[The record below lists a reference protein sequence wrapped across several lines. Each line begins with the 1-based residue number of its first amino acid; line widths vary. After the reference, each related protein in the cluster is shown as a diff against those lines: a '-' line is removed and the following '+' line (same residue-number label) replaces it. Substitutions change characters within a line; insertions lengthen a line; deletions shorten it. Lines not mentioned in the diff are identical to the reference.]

1 MNRRER
7 RHGRMFLLPLLL
19 GLSGIALLVLEWVL
33 QLRGS
38 GSGVLDA
45 AMRAGSFK
53 EIFGFLKS
61 LGAILRPNLVILVLP
76 LILLVLY
83 LIRIPPKAARIASL
97 VLLAAALFHVIVVLY
112 CGGHAPN
119 ALFRKVPGYGLLA
132 HAKNMRLNKNA
143 DSALLTFADA
153 AFVLST
159 VSSVFTCLIYSL
171 VKARSEERN
180 EAFDQRNAYLINAGS
195 PAPAVRDVP
204 APAPAV
210 SDSPAVSDGPAVSDE
225 PTRVLELPPKDFQR

>member
-33 QLRGS
+33 QLQAS

-45 AMRAGSFK
+45 AMRASSFK
-53 EIFGFLKS
+53 EIFGFLKT
-61 LGAILRPNLVILVLP
+61 LDAVVRPNCVIFILP

-83 LIRIPPKAARIASL
+83 LVRIPPKFARIASL

-112 CGGHAPN
+112 CGKHNPT
-119 ALFRKVPGYGLLA
+119 ALFRRIPGCGLLA
-132 HAKNMRLNKNA
+132 HAKSMRLNKSV

-180 EAFDQRNAYLINAGS
+180 EAFDQRNAYLINPAS
-195 PAPAVRDVP
+195 PAAPAPQDIPEPAPAEPDL
-204 APAPAV
+204 
-210 SDSPAVSDGPAVSDE
+210 PAVSDE
-225 PTRVLELPPKDFQR
+225 PTRVLDLPPKDFQR